1 MEVVH
6 HFIDRGSPKDGEEIL
21 AGMAQQSVD
30 RLIIALRDPR
40 ASEFKDAALEAVP
53 WNKRSDYA
61 TALRNEGFHSEADTV
76 HQPYYSD
83 EPPF

>member
-6 HFIDRGSPKDGEEIL
+6 HFIDRGSPKDAEDIL
-21 AGMAQQSVD
+21 TGMTQQSVA

-53 WNKRSDYA
+53 WSKRSDYA
-61 TALRNEGFHSEADTV
+61 TALRKEGFHSEAAAI
-76 HQPYYSD
+76 HQPDYFD